1 MTALF
6 RTATGAL
13 LLAMSVG
20 QTAVATVGTGTGP
33 GPGTASGPTPT
44 TMSSHR
50 DTYEVWRVHPSKKA
64 AWAATMTLKISDV
77 EDGDRGAMMVVE
89 DRHIPATRFDPS
101 GVYGFAYAEL
111 GNDHYYPQVYD
122 NPDGISSPECPVSDN
137 CAGLEGREIQERPMT
152 LTFGKVIN
160 GSTGKPFPY
169 AFHDFYVGAVN
180 AHLTV
185 IPKDDGWTVSRAT
198 NAEMVLVQNSDN
210 QKSVGARVE
219 NYSVEQFNGDIY
231 VKTPDAVWSEAFAG
245 LPCGTDIDP
254 AYPLAQTTAT
264 FTGFTIP
271 DGEKSMTLKCKGRH
285 FEEAMASGPTTWRVT
300 TQPTGSPANATAITP
315 TQNLNR
321 LVVLIVDRGTPR
333 KRLIVPKKGPL

>member
-6 RTATGAL
+6 RMATGAL
-13 LLAMSVG
+13 LLAMSI
-20 QTAVATVGTGTGP
+20 
-33 GPGTASGPTPT
+33 GPTALATAPVHTPAT
-44 TMSSHR
+44 TSSHR
-50 DTYEVWRVHPSKKA
+50 DTYEVWRVHPNKHA
-64 AWAATMTLKISDV
+64 AWAATMRLKISDV
-77 EDGDRGAMMVVE
+77 ESGDRGALMVVE
-89 DRHIPATRFDPS
+89 DRHIPATIFDPS

-111 GNDHYYPQVYD
+111 GNNHEYPEVYD
-122 NPDGISSPECPVSDN
+122 NPDSISSPACPVPDG
-137 CAGLEGREIQERPMT
+137 CLGLEGAPMHESPLT
-152 LTFGKVIN
+152 FTFGKVIN

-185 IPKDDGWTVSRAT
+185 VPKDDGWTVSRAT
-198 NAEMVLVQNSDN
+198 NAEMILVQNSDN
-210 QKSVGARVE
+210 QKSVGARVA

-231 VKTPDAVWSEAFAG
+231 VKTPEALWSEAFAG

-271 DGEKSMTLKCKGRH
+271 NGQKSMTLKCKGSH

-300 TQPTGSPANATAITP
+300 MQPSGSPANATAITP

-333 KRLIVPKKGPL
+333 KRLILPKKGPLNG